1 MDEGMNM
8 EKLCNESGMGK
19 VKYLEKNQSSAP
31 FSTRNPTWFGLG
43 PNHTAYIFVSE
54 IYITKH

>member
-1 MDEGMNM
+1 MNM